1 MKQLIHRLFSVAALM
16 LPLLVSVDAAAQKL
30 ADAAEPRDALLYALA
45 WKQTAAEYQA
55 LYYQGFNIAR
65 MQVQAALENRQPGD
79 KPLAVVTDVDDTVL
93 HSLTYWGHLVQRN
106 MDFFDDAIWDRWV
119 ASNRVTATPGALEF
133 LEFCAANDVAVFYV
147 TSRDQGENTFALA
160 LENLNAVGFPF
171 VDQEHVTVLR
181 DSSNKEPRQ
190 DALMAQYNVV
200 TFLGDN
206 LNDFRRKYYIRSD
219 IDARISAMAQ
229 DKDKFGREY
238 VIFPNPTDGQWLA
251 AIFGESEPA
260 ASAANREIL
269 KEAASRQRWDDAMEN
284 ARNAYF
290 EGDFLSALSTWQAL
304 AQQGDARAQNNL
316 GVLYRN
322 GEGLVQDF
330 DQARTWLL
338 RSATQGHAQ
347 AQYSLGVMYDFGY
360 GVVQNYPEAMRWY
373 QQAAALGNADAQY
386 SVGVLYAQG
395 RGVSQD
401 LAEAAQWY
409 GRAAKLGHANAQN
422 ILARMYLEGE
432 GVEKDTDEALR
443 LFTLAAAQQ
452 HNEAIDNIAAYFP
465 GAARD

>member
-1 MKQLIHRLFSVAALM
+1 MKRLSILALT
-16 LPLLVSVDAAAQKL
+16 LPLLMSVDSVAQEVN
-30 ADAAEPRDALLYALA
+30 DVPVQRDALLYALA

-65 MQVQAALENRQPGD
+65 MQVQAALDSRQPGD
-79 KPLAVVTDVDDTVL
+79 KPLAIVTDVDDTVL

-133 LEFCAANDVAVFYV
+133 LEFCAANNVEVFYV
-147 TSRDQGENTFALA
+147 TSRDQGEDTFELA
-160 LENLNAVGFPF
+160 LENLRSVDFPF
-171 VDQEHVTVLR
+171 VDQEHLTVLR

-190 DALMAQYNVV
+190 DELKNDYQVV

-219 IDARISAMAQ
+219 VDGRIAAMAQ
-229 DKDKFGREY
+229 DKDKFGSEY

-260 ASAANREIL
+260 ATEANRVKL
-269 KEAASRQRWDDAMEN
+269 KDAASRQRWDDPMEN

-290 EGDFLSALSTWQAL
+290 EGDFFSALSTWRSMAE
-304 AQQGDARAQNNL
+304 QGDARAQNNL
-316 GVLYRN
+316 GILYRN

-330 DQARTWLL
+330 EQARAWLL
-338 RSATQGHAQ
+338 RSAAQGHAQ
-347 AQYSLGVMYDFGY
+347 AQYSLGVMYDY
-360 GVVQNYPEAMRWY
+360 GNGVPQNYPEALRWY
-373 QQAAALGNADAQY
+373 QKAAALGNADAQY
-386 SVGVLYAQG
+386 NLGVFYAEG
-395 RGVSQD
+395 RGVSQS

-409 GRAAKLGHANAQN
+409 AKAAQRGHANAQN
-422 ILARMYLEGE
+422 ILARMLVEGE
-432 GVEKDTDEALR
+432 GVAQDKDEALR
-443 LFTLAAAQQ
+443 LFKLAAAQE
-452 HNEAIDNIAAYFP
+452 HGEAVENIAAYFP
-465 GAARD
+465 NALTD

>member
-1 MKQLIHRLFSVAALM
+1 MSVGSVAQE
-16 LPLLVSVDAAAQKL
+16 VSEAPAQ
-30 ADAAEPRDALLYALA
+30 RDALLYALA

-65 MQVQAALENRQPGD
+65 MHVQAALERRQPGD

-119 ASNRVTATPGALEF
+119 ESNRVTATPGALEF
-133 LEFCAANDVAVFYV
+133 LEFCAANDVEVFYV
-147 TSRDQGENTFALA
+147 TSRDQGENTLQLA
-160 LENLNAVGFPF
+160 LENLRGVGFPY

-190 DALMAQYNVV
+190 DALMSEYNVL

-219 IDARISAMAQ
+219 IDGRIAAMAQ
-229 DKDKFGREY
+229 DKDKFGHEY

-251 AIFGESEPA
+251 AIFGESEPVA
-260 ASAANREIL
+260 TDANREIL

-290 EGDFLSALSTWQAL
+290 EGDFLTALSTWRVQAE
-304 AQQGDARAQNNL
+304 QGDARAQNNL
-316 GVLYRN
+316 GILYRN

-330 DQARTWLL
+330 DQARAWLL
-338 RSATQGHAQ
+338 RSAAQGHAQ
-347 AQYSLGVMYDFGY
+347 AQYSLGIMYDFGL
-360 GVVQNYPEAMRWY
+360 GVVQDYPEALRWY
-373 QQAAALGNADAQY
+373 QQAAVLGNAEAQY
-386 SVGVLYAQG
+386 SLGVLYAEG
-395 RGVSQD
+395 RGVGQS
-401 LAEAAQWY
+401 LAEAARWY
-409 GRAAKLGHANAQN
+409 AQAAQLGHANAQN
-422 ILARMYLEGE
+422 ILAMMYIESN
-432 GVEKDTDEALR
+432 GVLANKDEALR
-443 LFTLAAAQQ
+443 LFRLAAAQQ
-452 HNEAIDNIAAYFP
+452 HSEAVENIAAYFP
-465 GAARD
+465 DTQTD

>member
-1 MKQLIHRLFSVAALM
+1 MKRLSVIALT
-16 LPLLVSVDAAAQKL
+16 LPLLISVGSEAQEVNE
-30 ADAAEPRDALLYALA
+30 APVQRDALLYALA

-65 MQVQAALENRQPGD
+65 MQVQAALELRQPGD

-119 ASNRVTATPGALEF
+119 ASNRVTPTPGALEF
-133 LEFCAANDVAVFYV
+133 LEFCAQNNVEVFYV
-147 TSRDQGENTFALA
+147 TSRDQGENTFELA
-160 LENLNAVGFPF
+160 LENLRAVSFPF

-190 DALMAQYNVV
+190 DALMEQFNVV

-219 IDARISAMAQ
+219 VEGRIAAMVQ
-229 DKDKFGREY
+229 DKEKFGREY

-251 AIFGESEPA
+251 AIFGDSEPA
-260 ASAANREIL
+260 ATDANREIL
-269 KEAASRQRWDDAMEN
+269 KDAASRQRWDDAMEN

-290 EGDFLSALSTWQAL
+290 EGDFLKALSIWRPL
-304 AQQGDARAQNNL
+304 AEQGNARAQNNL
-316 GVLYRN
+316 GILYRN

-330 DQARTWLL
+330 DQARSWLL
-338 RSATQGHAQ
+338 RSAAQGHAQ
-347 AQYSLGVMYDFGY
+347 AQYSLGVMYDYGY
-360 GVVQNYPEAMRWY
+360 GLAQNYTEALRWY

-386 SVGVLYAQG
+386 NLGVFYAEG
-395 RGVSQD
+395 RGVKQS
-401 LAEAAQWY
+401 LTEAARWY
-409 GRAAKLGHANAQN
+409 AKAAKQGHANAQN
-422 ILARMYLEGE
+422 ILARMYVEGD
-432 GVEKDTDEALR
+432 GVTQDKDEALR
-443 LFTLAAAQQ
+443 LFKLAAAQQ
-452 HNEAIDNIAAYFP
+452 HNEAVENIAAYFP
-465 GAARD
+465 DAKTD

>member
-1 MKQLIHRLFSVAALM
+1 MKRFSVLAFT
-16 LPLLVSVDAAAQKL
+16 LPLLMSVGSAAQEVN
-30 ADAAEPRDALLYALA
+30 DAPVQRDALLYALA

-65 MQVQAALENRQPGD
+65 MQVQSALDRRQSGD
-79 KPLAVVTDVDDTVL
+79 KPLAIVTDVDDTVL

-119 ASNRVTATPGALEF
+119 ESNRVTATPGALEF
-133 LEFCAANDVAVFYV
+133 LEFCALNNVEVFYV
-147 TSRDQGENTFALA
+147 TSRDQGENTFELA
-160 LENLNAVGFPF
+160 LENLRSVNFPY
-171 VDQEHVTVLR
+171 VDSEHLTVLR

-190 DALMAQYNVV
+190 DALMGEYNVV

-219 IDARISAMAQ
+219 VDGRIAAMAQ
-229 DKDKFGREY
+229 DKDKFGHEY

-260 ASAANREIL
+260 ATDENREIL
-269 KEAASRQRWDDAMEN
+269 REAASRQRWDDAMEN

-290 EGDFLSALSTWQAL
+290 EGDFQEALSIWRPL
-304 AQQGDARAQNNL
+304 AEQGDARAQNNL
-316 GVLYRN
+316 GILFRN

-330 DQARTWLL
+330 EQARAWLL
-338 RSATQGHAQ
+338 RSAAQGHAQ
-347 AQYSLGVMYDFGY
+347 AQYSLGMMYDSGY
-360 GVVQNYPEAMRWY
+360 GVAQNDAEAMRWY

-386 SVGVLYAQG
+386 NVGVLYAEG
-395 RGVSQD
+395 RGVSKN
-401 LAEAAQWY
+401 LAEAARWY
-409 GRAAKLGHANAQN
+409 GQAAQLGHANAQN

-432 GVEKDTDEALR
+432 GIAQNREEAER
-443 LFTLAAAQQ
+443 LFRLAAAQQ
-452 HNEAIDNIAAYFP
+452 HGDAIENIATYFSSTV
-465 GAARD
+465 RN

>member
-1 MKQLIHRLFSVAALM
+1 MKRLSVIALT
-16 LPLLVSVDAAAQKL
+16 LPLLISVGSEAQEL
-30 ADAAEPRDALLYALA
+30 NEAPVQRDALLYALA

-65 MQVQAALENRQPGD
+65 MQVQAALELRQPGD

-119 ASNRVTATPGALEF
+119 ASNRVTPTPGALEF
-133 LEFCAANDVAVFYV
+133 LEFCAQNNVEVFYV
-147 TSRDQGENTFALA
+147 TSRDQGENTFELA
-160 LENLNAVGFPF
+160 LENLRTVNFPF

-190 DALMAQYNVV
+190 DALMEQFNVV

-219 IDARISAMAQ
+219 VEGRIAAMAQ
-229 DKDKFGREY
+229 DKEKFGREY

-251 AIFGESEPA
+251 AIFGDSEPA
-260 ASAANREIL
+260 ATDANREIL
-269 KEAASRQRWDDAMEN
+269 KDAASRQRWDDAMEN

-290 EGDFLSALSTWQAL
+290 EGDFLKALSIWRPL
-304 AQQGDARAQNNL
+304 AEQGDARAQNNL
-316 GVLYRN
+316 GILYRN

-330 DQARTWLL
+330 DQARSWLL
-338 RSATQGHAQ
+338 RSAAQGHAQ
-347 AQYSLGVMYDFGY
+347 AQYSLGVMYDYGY
-360 GVVQNYPEAMRWY
+360 GLAQNYTEALRWY

-386 SVGVLYAQG
+386 NLGVFYAEG
-395 RGVSQD
+395 RGVKQS
-401 LAEAAQWY
+401 LTEAARWY
-409 GRAAKLGHANAQN
+409 AKAAKQGHANAQN
-422 ILARMYLEGE
+422 ILARMYVEGD
-432 GVEKDTDEALR
+432 GVTQDKDEALR
-443 LFTLAAAQQ
+443 LFKLAAAQQ
-452 HNEAIDNIAAYFP
+452 HNEAVENIAAYFP
-465 GAARD
+465 DAKTD

>member
-1 MKQLIHRLFSVAALM
+1 MKRLSILALT
-16 LPLLVSVDAAAQKL
+16 LPLLMSVDSVAQEVN
-30 ADAAEPRDALLYALA
+30 DVPVQRDALLYALA

-65 MQVQAALENRQPGD
+65 MQVQAALDSRQPGD
-79 KPLAVVTDVDDTVL
+79 KPLAIVTDVDDTVL

-133 LEFCAANDVAVFYV
+133 LEFCAANNVEVFYV
-147 TSRDQGENTFALA
+147 TSRDQGEDTFELA
-160 LENLNAVGFPF
+160 LENLRSVDFPF
-171 VDQEHVTVLR
+171 VDQEHLTVLR

-190 DALMAQYNVV
+190 DELMNEYNVV

-219 IDARISAMAQ
+219 VDGRIAAMAQ
-229 DKDKFGREY
+229 DKDKFGSEF

-260 ASAANREIL
+260 ATEANREIL
-269 KEAASRQRWDDAMEN
+269 KDAASRQRWDDPMEN

-290 EGDFLSALSTWQAL
+290 EGDFFSALSTWRPL
-304 AQQGDARAQNNL
+304 AEQGDARAQNNL
-316 GVLYRN
+316 GILYRN

-330 DQARTWLL
+330 AQARAWLL
-338 RSATQGHAQ
+338 RSAAQGHAQ
-347 AQYSLGVMYDFGY
+347 AQYSLGIMYDYGY
-360 GVVQNYPEAMRWY
+360 GVPQNYPEALRWY

-386 SVGVLYAQG
+386 NLGVFYAEG
-395 RGVSQD
+395 RGVSQSF
-401 LAEAAQWY
+401 AEAAQWY
-409 GRAAKLGHANAQN
+409 AKAAQQGHANAQN
-422 ILARMYLEGE
+422 ILARMLVEGD
-432 GVEKDTDEALR
+432 GVAQNKDEALR
-443 LFTLAAAQQ
+443 LFKLAAAQE
-452 HNEAIDNIAAYFP
+452 HGEAVENIAAYFP
-465 GAARD
+465 NALTD

>member
-1 MKQLIHRLFSVAALM
+1 MKRLSVLALT
-16 LPLLVSVDAAAQKL
+16 LPLLINIGSEAQEL
-30 ADAAEPRDALLYALA
+30 NETPVQRDALLYALA

-65 MQVQAALENRQPGD
+65 MQVQAALERRQPGD

-133 LEFCAANDVAVFYV
+133 LEFCAANNVEVFYV
-147 TSRDQGENTFALA
+147 TSRDQGENTFDLA
-160 LENLNAVGFPF
+160 LENLRAVSFPF

-190 DALMAQYNVV
+190 DALMEQFDVV

-219 IDARISAMAQ
+219 VEGRIAAMTQ
-229 DKDKFGREY
+229 DKEKFGREY

-251 AIFGESEPA
+251 AIFGDSEPA
-260 ASAANREIL
+260 ATDANREIL

-290 EGDFLSALSTWQAL
+290 EGDFLTALSIWRPL
-304 AQQGDARAQNNL
+304 AEQGDARAQNNL
-316 GVLYRN
+316 GILYRN

-330 DQARTWLL
+330 DQARSWLL
-338 RSATQGHAQ
+338 RSAAQGHAQ
-347 AQYSLGVMYDFGY
+347 AQYSLGVMYDYGY
-360 GVVQNYPEAMRWY
+360 GFAQNYTEALRWY
-373 QQAAALGNADAQY
+373 QQAAELGNADAQY
-386 SVGVLYAQG
+386 NLGVFYAQG
-395 RGVSQD
+395 RGVKQD
-401 LAEAAQWY
+401 LAEAARWY
-409 GRAAKLGHANAQN
+409 AQAAEQGHANAQN
-422 ILARMYLEGE
+422 ILARMYVEGD
-432 GVEKDTDEALR
+432 GVAQDRDEALR
-443 LFTLAAAQQ
+443 LFRLAAAQQ
-452 HNEAIDNIAAYFP
+452 HNEAVENIAAYFP
-465 GAARD
+465 TTLTD

>member
-1 MKQLIHRLFSVAALM
+1 MNPRFPCILALA
-16 LPLLVSVDAAAQKL
+16 LPLLMSVGSVAQEVSDAPAQ
-30 ADAAEPRDALLYALA
+30 RDALLYALA

-65 MQVQAALENRQPGD
+65 MQVEAALARRQPGD

-133 LEFCAANDVAVFYV
+133 LEFCAANDVEVFYV
-147 TSRDQGENTFALA
+147 TSRDQGENTFELA
-160 LENLNAVGFPF
+160 LENLRAVGFPF

-190 DALMAQYNVV
+190 DALMSEYNVL

-219 IDARISAMAQ
+219 VDGRIAAMAQ
-229 DKDKFGREY
+229 DKNKFGHEY

-260 ASAANREIL
+260 ASNANREIL
-269 KEAASRQRWDDAMEN
+269 REAASRQRWDDAMEN

-290 EGDFLSALSTWQAL
+290 EGDFQAALTTWRAL

-316 GVLYRN
+316 GILYRN

-330 DQARTWLL
+330 AEARAWLL
-338 RSATQGHAQ
+338 RSAAQGHAQ
-347 AQYSLGVMYDFGY
+347 AQYSLGMMYDSGY
-360 GVVQNYPEAMRWY
+360 GVTQNSLEASRWY

-386 SVGVLYAQG
+386 SLGVLYAEG
-395 RGVSQD
+395 RGVRQNF
-401 LAEAAQWY
+401 AEAARWY
-409 GRAAKLGHANAQN
+409 AQAAQLGHANAQN
-422 ILARMYLEGE
+422 ILARMYVEGD
-432 GVEKDTDEALR
+432 GVAQDREEALR
-443 LFTLAAAQQ
+443 LFKLAAAQE
-452 HNEAIDNIAAYFP
+452 HSEASTNIALYFP
-465 GAARD
+465 GTGHN